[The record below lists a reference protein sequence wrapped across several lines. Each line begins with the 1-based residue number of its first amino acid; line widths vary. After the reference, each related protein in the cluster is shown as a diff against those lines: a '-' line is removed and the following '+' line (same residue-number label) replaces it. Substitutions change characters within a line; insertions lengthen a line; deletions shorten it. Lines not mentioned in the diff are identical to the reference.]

1 MKPVVQLVRI
11 AHGSHLYGTSTPTSD
26 HDFKGVH
33 LPSGK
38 GIVMGRAEDVINTGV
53 TSKAAGAD
61 KNDAHAIDSDSYSL
75 QKFFDM
81 LMKGDTVATEILFA
95 SVVEADPRWSEVQA
109 VGRQLLNR
117 QCKGFVGYCVRQA
130 AKYGIKGSRMSA
142 VKALV
147 DVLKL
152 RQLQLGSPAAK
163 LGEIDYMLRDFAERH
178 EHAEWVN
185 IPSPNGADLW
195 HIRCCDRAMPMT
207 SSVGEAIKVY
217 TKVWDNYGER
227 ARAAMTNEGIDW
239 KAMSH
244 AVRVARQAIELLN
257 TGQITF
263 PRPDAAE
270 LLAIKLGQLPYA
282 EVSQMLESLVETVHV
297 ASERSALPE
306 RSDQTI
312 ADTFVRQH
320 YHAQVCDQG

>member
-1 MKPVVQLVRI
+1 
-11 AHGSHLYGTSTPTSD
+11 
-26 HDFKGVH
+26 
-33 LPSGK
+33 
-38 GIVMGRAEDVINTGV
+38 MGRAENVINTGV
-53 TSKAAGAD
+53 TSKAAGTN
-61 KNDAHAIDSDSYSL
+61 KNDASAIDSDSYSL

-95 SVVEADPRWSEVQA
+95 PVADADPRWSEVRT

-142 VKALV
+142 VKALI
-147 DVLKL
+147 DVLRL

-163 LGEIDYMLRDFAERH
+163 LREIDYILQDFAERH

-195 HIRCCDRAMPMT
+195 HIRCCDRAMPIT
-207 SSVGEAIKVY
+207 SSIGEATKVY
-217 TKVWDNYGER
+217 EKVWENYGER
-227 ARAAMTNEGIDW
+227 ARAAMSNEGIDW

-270 LLAIKLGQLPYA
+270 LRAIKLGQRPYA
-282 EVSQMLESLVETVHV
+282 DVSQLLESLVEEVHL
-297 ASERSALPE
+297 ASAQSELPE
-306 RSDQTI
+306 SSDPII
-312 ADTFVRQH
+312 ADSLVRRE
-320 YHAQVCDQG
+320 YRAQVCGS